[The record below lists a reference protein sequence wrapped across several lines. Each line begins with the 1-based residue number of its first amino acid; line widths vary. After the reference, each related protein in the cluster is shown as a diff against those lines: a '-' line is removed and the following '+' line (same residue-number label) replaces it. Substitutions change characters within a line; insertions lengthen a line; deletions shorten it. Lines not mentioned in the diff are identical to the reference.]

1 MIKIPILGVKPI
13 NIFLLGSIVLL
24 VVLIPPMSIYAQNS
38 DIQLNNDLSLNSNTT
53 KSEQLEIMGLYSVY
67 QQLEMEITKIMNIA
81 HQSMNLTNTF
91 GSFPVV
97 NLTTDMQQQYRGIPS
112 DQDVEKRNEAKKLL
126 TDNPSLLFV
135 GMNFPNGDTYFSEPY
150 FPSQANSSVSN
161 YGYRDHIIGAQE
173 TKQPYLSNVIT
184 AASTGKPIAVLATPI
199 FSDKTAD
206 STLVGML
213 AFGLNFTHFNELL
226 KSKSDNNSTRL
237 LLLDNNGTEISDYDS
252 TSNSNLSESFAVLQ
266 SFKNAKEGELGSIME
281 NIDGKNMTI
290 SFVPINF
297 AQTKWI
303 LLSMAPNN

>member
-290 SFVPINF
+290 SYVPINF